1 MNPKGV
7 KPMTVKPG
15 TMTRRQAGRLLLG
28 APVVAA
34 VTTGLLRSPAALAA
48 DEAAEQAPP
57 PADSPLG
64 KFLAKQEPGLDGDQ
78 KDKVRK
84 DVAGLEQALKTL
96 RDFPLPNDVPPAGTF
111 RAMKS
116 RRGANRG
123 ADGARR

>member
-1 MNPKGV
+1 MTL
-7 KPMTVKPG
+7 KPDK
-15 TMTRRQAGRLLLG
+15 MTRRQAGRILLG

-34 VTTGLLRSPAALAA
+34 VSTGLLRSQAALAA
-48 DEAAEQAPP
+48 DEAAEATPP

-64 KFLAKQEPGLDGDQ
+64 KFLAKQEPGLNGEQ

-116 RRGANRG
+116 RRGATRG
-123 ADGARR
+123 AAGDRR